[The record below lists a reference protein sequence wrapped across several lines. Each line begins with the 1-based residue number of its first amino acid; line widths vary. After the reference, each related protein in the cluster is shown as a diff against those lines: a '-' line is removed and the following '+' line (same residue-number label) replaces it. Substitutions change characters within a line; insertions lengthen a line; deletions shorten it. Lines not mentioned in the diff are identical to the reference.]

1 MENFYNNLEIRLKFI
16 QNKNITNYVI
26 RWGTNFSIIAL
37 LKCCIHLFNKILY
50 KTNQVNNIQF
60 PIKYLYSPLLL
71 PGTIIKKT
79 FR

>member
-1 MENFYNNLEIRLKFI
+1 MENFYNNLQISLKFI
-16 QNKNITNYVI
+16 QNKISVTALLDREPV
-26 RWGTNFSIIAL
+26 FEFIAL
-37 LKCCIHLFNKILY
+37 FICCIHLFNKTLY
-50 KTNQVNNIQF
+50 KTNSANNIQF